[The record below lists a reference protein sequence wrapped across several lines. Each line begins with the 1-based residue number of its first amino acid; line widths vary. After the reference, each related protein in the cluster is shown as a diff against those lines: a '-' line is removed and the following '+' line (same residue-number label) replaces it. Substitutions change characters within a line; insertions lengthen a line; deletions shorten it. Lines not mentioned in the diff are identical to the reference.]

1 MTKTASIVG
10 GSISGLIIANL
21 LFRSGWKVNVFEQ
34 SSRQLSDRGAGI
46 VCHPKMITTFSKL
59 GINMPELGTWVEKRV
74 YVSKDNE
81 TNRYFDY
88 PQLVVSWNNI
98 YSALLEKF
106 PREHYHL
113 GKTLSDV
120 TTQSNYIRAVFNNT
134 EYIESDL
141 IIGADGIRSRVR
153 DYITHANQPKYAGY
167 IVWRAVSNLEGVS
180 DIRKKQFTF
189 YMDSNQQ
196 ILGYPI
202 QRNNMQS
209 ERYNLVWYKAIDQ
222 NALDRFLVDKY
233 GKKHEYS
240 VPPNRTDS
248 NLIVEMLESAS
259 TELPHFFSNLI
270 NKSKAPF
277 VSPVYDILTDRFST
291 GRVVLVG
298 DAAAVARPHVGMGV
312 TKALLDCVALHNKL
326 EKISNIEEALS
337 DYGIQQ
343 HRFAD
348 QIVNASRH
356 LGSFIQKDQHSLNNE
371 LKGEEISYIVEN
383 TADYQFAIDEISDH
397 YPRNSS

>member
-1 MTKTASIVG
+1 MTKTASVVG

-21 LFRSGWKVNVFEQ
+21 LLRSGWKVNVYEQ

-46 VCHPKMITTFSKL
+46 VCHPKMIKTFSKL

-74 YVSKDNE
+74 YVSRDNE
-81 TNRYFDY
+81 TNRNFDY

-98 YSALLEKF
+98 YSALLDKF

-113 GKTLSDV
+113 GKTLNDV
-120 TTQSNYIRAVFNNT
+120 TTQSNHIRAVLNDT
-134 EYIESDL
+134 EIIESDL

-153 DYITHANQPKYAGY
+153 NYITHANQPEYAGY
-167 IVWRAVSNLEGVS
+167 IVWRAVSNLEDVS

-233 GKKHEYS
+233 GKKHDYS

-248 NLIVEMLESAS
+248 NLIAEMLESAS

-270 NKSKAPF
+270 SKSKAPF

-337 DYGIQQ
+337 DYSIQQ

-371 LKGEEISYIVEN
+371 LKCEEISYIVEN
-383 TADYQFAIDEISDH
+383 TADYEFAIDKISDY